1 MPINAFFF
9 SQWLLCLF
17 TTTFPSETVFRIFDC
32 ILTEGSY
39 FVFPV
44 IIAHLRRL
52 EPILLELDDFHDVLA
67 AIKEVENGCFDSDEF
82 IAAISKEAE
91 RIQSDRVVELRLKHR
106 DTIRDEMQRAERVR
120 ALNQQLAIAY
130 EIPAFSPYASSLLR
144 FYEEAEGSSRSDV
157 AFILTLLCHG
167 LVWIAERSKSWT
179 R

>member
-1 MPINAFFF
+1 M
-9 SQWLLCLF
+9 QWLLCLF
-17 TTTFPSETVFRIFDC
+17 TTTFPGETVFRIFDC
-32 ILTEGSY
+32 IFTEGSH

-52 EPILLELDDFHDVLA
+52 EPLLLELDDFHTVLST
-67 AIKEVENGCFDSDEF
+67 IKETENACLDGDDFV
-82 IAAISKEAE
+82 AAVSREAE
-91 RIQSDRVVELRLKHR
+91 HIQSDRIQSLREKHR
-106 DTIRDEMQRAERVR
+106 DIVRDERQRAERVR

-167 LVWIAERSKSWT
+167 LVWIAERSKNWT